1 MDDAELDDVI
11 GPATALRIP
20 KGSAVFEQG
29 EIARSFYVLLNGRL
43 KVVKVTPD
51 GQQVVIRFVVP
62 GEIYGIAKALN
73 REDYPATAT
82 ALVDSVTLAWDMAI
96 WDGFMERHP
105 SFARNVMQMM
115 GQRIQEAHTRLKE
128 LATQDVQ
135 HRIAH
140 ALLRLVR
147 QSGREVEG
155 GVLVDF
161 PVTRQEIAEVSG
173 TTMHSVSRV
182 LSAWENAGLV
192 VVGRQKVIVLRSKA
206 TGTYRRGAF
215 WCKLRCLPDGYSELI
230 ALHQAWSSPVHVE
243 PCVTGA

>member
-1 MDDAELDDVI
+1 MPALDRSLIQSLSVFSAMGDAELDDVVRH
-11 GPATALRIP
+11 ATALRTP
-20 KGSAVFEQG
+20 KGCAVFEQG
-29 EIARSFYVLLNGRL
+29 ERAKAFYVLLNGRL

-62 GEIYGIAKALN
+62 GDIYGIAKAIN

-96 WDGFMERHP
+96 WDDFMARHP

-128 LATQDVQ
+128 LATQDVE
-135 HRIAH
+135 HRVAH
-140 ALLRLVR
+140 ALLRLVS
-147 QSGREVEG
+147 QSGRKVDG

-173 TTMHSVSRV
+173 TTMHSVSRT

-192 VVGRQKVIVLRSKA
+192 VVGRQKVIVCDLERLS
-206 TGTYRRGAF
+206 R
-215 WCKLRCLPDGYSELI
+215 I
-230 ALHQAWSSPVHVE
+230 AEEEAGKP
-243 PCVTGA
+243 